1 MKFAPVHSF
10 AISEPYRS
18 DIRSMRESS
27 LPELASSGLIEAGG
41 TPALPLVEGIA
52 ALEALPLVE
61 GIAALERF
69 RLWKESQPLEAL
81 PLVEESLAACCAV

>member
-52 ALEALPLVE
+52 ALE
-61 GIAALERF
+61 RF

-81 PLVEESLAACCAV
+81 PLVEESLAACCAL